1 MTKQA
6 KRRTMKDVALVAN
19 VSEMTVSRA
28 LRGKGIVSEE
38 TRDHVLRV
46 VDQLGYVQNHLA
58 GSLATSRSNQV
69 AVIIPSLINNVFPE
83 VLAGITD
90 ELEKAG
96 YNAVIGISE
105 YSLEK
110 EESLILSMISWRPA
124 GLIVTNLVHSDRA
137 RNILANA
144 AVPVVEM
151 MDVSD
156 DPIDICVGLDHRQV
170 GIHLVDH
177 LLRKGYQR
185 FGYLG
190 WRSNDFAASKRF
202 TAIRDRLAEK
212 GLVIVAPDVFDR
224 PPDMQMGKQALRQLL
239 QQSPEIEAVI
249 YSNDTAA
256 CGGIL
261 HCLENGISM
270 PQELALAGFS
280 GLQSGQIMPRQL
292 TTIRTKRYD
301 IGRMSAR
308 SVINSLV
315 GQDVRKIVDLGFEL
329 VEGETA

>member
-1 MTKQA
+1 MTKQT
-6 KRRTMKDVALVAN
+6 KRRTMKDVALAAN

-83 VLAGITD
+83 VLAGITE

-124 GLIVTNLVHSDRA
+124 GLIVTNLVHSERS

-144 AVPVVEM
+144 SVPVVEM
-151 MDVSD
+151 MDISD
-156 DPIDICVGLDHRQV
+156 EPIDICVGLDHREV
-170 GIHLVDH
+170 GICLIDH
-177 LLRKGYQR
+177 LLAKGYRR

-190 WRSNDFAASKRF
+190 WSSNDFAASKRF
-202 TAIRDRLAEK
+202 VAIRNRLAEL
-212 GLVIVAPDVFDR
+212 GHGIVAPDVFDR
-224 PPDMQMGKQALRQLL
+224 PPDMLMGKEALRGLL
-239 QQSPEIEAVI
+239 NQAPDVEAVI
-249 YSNDTAA
+249 FSNDTAA
-256 CGGIL
+256 CGGII
-261 HCLENGISM
+261 HCLENGIDM
-270 PQELALAGFS
+270 PDQLALAGFS

-292 TTIRTKRYD
+292 TTVLTKRYE
-301 IGRMSAR
+301 IGRLSAR

-315 GQDVRKIVDLGFEL
+315 GQTVRQVVDLGFEL